1 MFSKNFIFTA
11 LFFGIVVGC
20 ISCLGNEQENEYKEI
35 YTIQPT
41 DSSNFT
47 IALDG
52 IETIKTPNLN
62 LDGKWKMLGDASTQ
76 KNKPLFLIFDGRK
89 IYSTLSSDS
98 YYIEQNTQSDSYQTF
113 AFYDSCPDENGRYN
127 KKGDFLVIGS
137 GNEKQICYKVI
148 SSSGAK
154 LVLYDVEK
162 GGELEFKKIGIRE

>member
-11 LFFGIVVGC
+11 LFFGIVLVC
-20 ISCLGNEQENEYKEI
+20 ISCLGNEKESQYKKN

-47 IALDG
+47 ISLDG

-62 LDGKWKMLGDASTQ
+62 LDGKWKMMGDASTQ
-76 KNKPLFLIFDGRK
+76 KNKTLFLIFEGRK
-89 IYSTLSSDS
+89 IYSSLNSDS
-98 YYIEQNTQSDSYQTF
+98 YYIEQKTPIDSYQTF
-113 AFYDSCPDENGRYN
+113 AFYDICPDENGIYN

-137 GNEKQICYKVI
+137 GNEKQVCYKVM
-148 SSSGAK
+148 SFSDTK

-162 GGELEFKKIGIRE
+162 GGELEFKKIGIRD